1 MSNFI
6 RQNAIDSSFALN
18 ESWVILSEIEQNIKR
33 KIETYGTPLKDWDV
47 SISYGIKTG
56 CNEAF
61 VVDRK
66 KRQEILN
73 SCKTPEEYKRTDA
86 IIRPILRGRDIK
98 KGGYEWA
105 GLYCILAY
113 FDFHREIDKY
123 PAIHN
128 HLMQY
133 EEALRKRGQAR
144 YTSSGKPKIGAE
156 YPGQHHWLELD
167 NNPRKEYMDDFNKQ
181 KILYSEIVRSPQFY
195 LDNEGFIPEAT
206 AFALSGEHLTELV
219 EYLNSSI
226 IAWIFK
232 TFYAGGGLGESGF
245 RYKKKFLVNLP
256 VPRIFDQEI
265 NDSTIASFYHFSDDE
280 INFISSSL
288 KSSSE

>member
-18 ESWVILSEIEQNIKR
+18 ESWVILSEIEQSIKR

-73 SCKTPEEYKRTDA
+73 GCKTPEEYKRTDA

-128 HLMQY
+128 HLRKY

-167 NNPRKEYMDDFNKQ
+167 NNPRKKYMDDFSRQ
-181 KILYSEIVRSPQFY
+181 KIVFPAIMSQDAFFAVDNDGYVVVAPGNTLIGNINFDSLLTYLCSVGYWALRHFYMGGGIEGELKVNRLMKLPIPNNLDKIQTVDDIYSE
-195 LDNEGFIPEAT
+195 LDFSEE
-206 AFALSGEHLTELV
+206 
-219 EYLNSSI
+219 
-226 IAWIFK
+226 
-232 TFYAGGGLGESGF
+232 
-245 RYKKKFLVNLP
+245 
-256 VPRIFDQEI
+256 EI
-265 NDSTIASFYHFSDDE
+265 KL
-280 INFISSSL
+280 ISSSL
-288 KSSSE
+288 K

>member
-1 MSNFI
+1 MSDFI

-18 ESWVILSEIEQNIKR
+18 ESWVILSEIEQSIKR
-33 KIETYGTPLKDWDV
+33 KVERYGTPLKDWDI

-61 VVDRK
+61 VIDRK
-66 KRQEILN
+66 KRQEILD

-98 KGGYEWA
+98 KAGYEWA

-128 HLMQY
+128 HLRQY
-133 EEALRKRGQAR
+133 ETALRKRGQAR
-144 YTSSGKPKIGAE
+144 YTSSGKSKIGAE

-167 NNPRKEYMDDFNKQ
+167 NNPRKEYMDDFSRQ
-181 KILYSEIVRSPQFY
+181 KIVFPAIMSQDAFFAVDNNEYVVVAPGNILIGNIDFDSLLTYLCSVGYWALRYFYMGGGIEGELKVNRLMKLPIPNNLDKIRTVDDIYSE
-195 LDNEGFIPEAT
+195 LDFSEE
-206 AFALSGEHLTELV
+206 
-219 EYLNSSI
+219 
-226 IAWIFK
+226 
-232 TFYAGGGLGESGF
+232 
-245 RYKKKFLVNLP
+245 
-256 VPRIFDQEI
+256 EI
-265 NDSTIASFYHFSDDE
+265 KL
-280 INFISSSL
+280 ISSSS
-288 KSSSE
+288 K